1 MRGFCI
7 ISNSPRMTLKYSI
20 QELGTVQANATCVSY
35 DTSNE

>member
-20 QELGTVQANATCVSY
+20 QELGTVQANATCVSFEG
-35 DTSNE
+35 SNE